1 MRNLLFVCVLAG
13 VSVACRDA
21 LSPRDA
27 AGAALSEASQ
37 RAHLDLREERAS
49 LIAAGNAVSA
59 AIQQQGVAAALG
71 DAFAE
76 DVVFLGARTNTIQG
90 RAGAVD
96 WLTSNPLAPSAI
108 AWSVLVADV
117 SNDGTQGYTW
127 TTGTFTADFGT
138 GPTEFPG
145 VFLLYW
151 RRAGGEWEIAAMVF
165 QVGGPPNDPVPSGF
179 GTPTTKHRR
188 NFPSTDVAAQRQAI
202 IAADAA
208 FSAGSVS
215 NGSGPAFER
224 FAAPNAIALSGDF
237 VFGPEAIGQAFASAP
252 GDVVSW
258 VPRFADVA
266 ASGDLGF
273 TVGDASFD
281 LAQSP
286 DFFSKYLTI
295 WQKQNTGEWLYVADL
310 GNSRPAP

>member
-108 AWSVLVADV
+108 AWSVLVA
-117 SNDGTQGYTW
+117 GRLQRRH
-127 TTGTFTADFGT
+127 
-138 GPTEFPG
+138 PG
-145 VFLLYW
+145 IYLDHGHL
-151 RRAGGEWEIAAMVF
+151 
-165 QVGGPPNDPVPSGF
+165 
-179 GTPTTKHRR
+179 HRR
-188 NFPSTDVAAQRQAI
+188 LRHR
-202 IAADAA
+202 AD
-208 FSAGSVS
+208 
-215 NGSGPAFER
+215 R
-224 FAAPNAIALSGDF
+224 
-237 VFGPEAIGQAFASAP
+237 
-252 GDVVSW
+252 
-258 VPRFADVA
+258 VPRRLSALLA
-266 ASGDLGF
+266 AG
-273 TVGDASFD
+273 
-281 LAQSP
+281 
-286 DFFSKYLTI
+286 
-295 WQKQNTGEWLYVADL
+295 
-310 GNSRPAP
+310 RR